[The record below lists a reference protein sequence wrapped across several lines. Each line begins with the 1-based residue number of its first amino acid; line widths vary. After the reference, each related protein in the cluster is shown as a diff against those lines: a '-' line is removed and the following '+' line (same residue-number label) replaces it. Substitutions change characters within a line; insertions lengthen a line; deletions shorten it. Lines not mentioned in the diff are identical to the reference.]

1 MKIPS
6 RRNLLIAGV
15 ALVICAHFLIR
26 WLDAPAKPK
35 GPAPGS
41 DEAVAAANQEI
52 TPSVSSLAYMGYEW
66 QQHIKALP
74 PEERAA
80 SQARF
85 DQEKAFFVNA
95 MKLPEAERDKAVK
108 EHLQEL
114 MNDPHLQAVMA
125 EDRFKKLSKL
135 PPETRRKLLKSYVD
149 YKSSVTG
156 K

>member
-6 RRNLLIAGV
+6 RRHLLLSGV
-15 ALVICAHFLIR
+15 VLVLLAHFVIR
-26 WLDAPAKPK
+26 WLDAPARPA

-41 DEAVAAANQEI
+41 DEAVTAATEEI
-52 TPSVSSLAYMGYEW
+52 APSVSTLAYMGYEW

-74 PEERAA
+74 PEQRAA

-85 DQEKAFFVNA
+85 DKEKDFFVTA
-95 MKLPEAERDKAVK
+95 MKLPEAERDKVIQ

-135 PPETRRKLLKSYVD
+135 PPETRRKMLKNYVD